1 LALRLLKY
9 NSLHNFLKTILVFS
23 IFVDIVF
30 KIQTR
35 YLKESDMQIDA
46 NMNSNIFYHD
56 GFTSISSNSSKTS
69 ILVSSGYGKKDI
81 VRSNEVHVEQR
92 ENTKT
97 TPEIDVTQLQ
107 KDLVKLQDQKMD
119 LTHQILG
126 IQRLKDRDSMQMLHY
141 LNLEQSAIQNN
152 ILSIKTQMAEMA
164 QA

>member
-1 LALRLLKY
+1 
-9 NSLHNFLKTILVFS
+9 
-23 IFVDIVF
+23 
-30 KIQTR
+30 
-35 YLKESDMQIDA
+35 M
-46 NMNSNIFYHD
+46 
-56 GFTSISSNSSKTS
+56 
-69 ILVSSGYGKKDI
+69 VSSSYGKKDI

-97 TPEIDVTQLQ
+97 TLEINVTQLQ

-152 ILSIKTQMAEMA
+152 ILSIKTQMTEMA